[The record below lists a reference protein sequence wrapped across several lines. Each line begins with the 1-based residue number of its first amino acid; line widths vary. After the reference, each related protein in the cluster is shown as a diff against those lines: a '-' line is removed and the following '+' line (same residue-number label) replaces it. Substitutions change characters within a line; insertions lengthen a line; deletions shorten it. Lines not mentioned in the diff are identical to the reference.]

1 MPLNPIS
8 STIPDG
14 PFLCYNEKRDV
25 QYYIK
30 DKSNLGIALK
40 KAILEQE
47 SVIKS
52 SHRNILPTFPI
63 EILSKVKICCLLFC
77 LPSISK
83 DCFLV
88 LAITLNKFLEE

>member
-1 MPLNPIS
+1 MPLDPIS
-8 STIPDG
+8 SRIPDG

-47 SVIKS
+47 SVISQNTTKPKFFS
-52 SHRNILPTFPI
+52 KILFKKRIPYL
-63 EILSKVKICCLLFC
+63 IL
-77 LPSISK
+77 
-83 DCFLV
+83 
-88 LAITLNKFLEE
+88 